1 MGNIFKFGCCS
12 CRQINDNDEY
22 IFEEDKNFNT
32 NIHNEVVNKRESF
45 KFGSFKFSDN
55 DSYNDCILHMNHII
69 GIPNEME
76 IPNLNINIVSTN
88 NHRQKEDSYTN
99 I

>member
-32 NIHNEVVNKRESF
+32 NIHNDIVNKKESF
-45 KFGSFKFSDN
+45 KFNSFKFNDN
-55 DSYNDCILHMNHII
+55 DSYNDYILYMNHI
-69 GIPNEME
+69 IPNEME
-76 IPNLNINIVSTN
+76 TPNININMVSTN
-88 NHRQKEDSYTN
+88 NNRQKDDSYTN
-99 I
+99 L

>member
-1 MGNIFKFGCCS
+1 MNIYLKK
-12 CRQINDNDEY
+12 IK
-22 IFEEDKNFNT
+22 IL
-32 NIHNEVVNKRESF
+32 IPHNEIVNKRESF

-55 DSYNDCILHMNHII
+55 DSYNDYILHMNHII